1 MTVFEP
7 SFGREY
13 LPLMAN
19 LTPAQLERYKRH
31 LALDGVGPA
40 GQQKLLAS
48 RVLLI
53 GAGGLGSPAALYLA
67 AAGVGT
73 LGLVDFDRVDASNL
87 QRQVLYGTPDVGRPK
102 LEAAAQ
108 RLHALNPDVR
118 VVPHAEKLEARNAKD
133 VLAGYDVVI
142 DGTDTFPSRYLA
154 NDVAVWLGIPLVY
167 GSIMR
172 FEGQVSVFDAKAGG
186 PCYRCLFPEPP
197 PPELAPNCAE
207 AGVLGVLPG
216 VVGTLQATE
225 AIKLLLGV
233 GEPLRGR
240 LVVYDA
246 LALEFHEF
254 RIPRDPACA
263 VCGDA
268 PTITEPIDYE
278 TFCRGRSEAVPS
290 AVAEIDARTLAARL
304 RGAEPPLLIDVRE
317 PWEAEIASIPGA
329 RLIPLGELP
338 DRLGELES
346 FRAQP
351 IVVHCR
357 TGGRSR
363 RACELLLAKGFA
375 SVENLAG
382 GTEGWSRD
390 VDPSVARD

>member
-1 MTVFEP
+1 MA
-7 SFGREY
+7 SF
-13 LPLMAN
+13 
-19 LTPAQLERYKRH
+19 TPAQLERYKRH
-31 LALDGVGPA
+31 LLLDGVGA
-40 GQQKLLAS
+40 VGQQKLLES
-48 RVLLI
+48 RALLI

-73 LGLVDFDRVDASNL
+73 LGLVDFDCVDASNL

-102 LEAAAQ
+102 LEAASE
-108 RLHALNPDVR
+108 RLRALNPDVH
-118 VVPHAEKLEARNAKD
+118 VVLHAEKLEARNAMD
-133 VLAGYDVVI
+133 VLSGYDVVI

-154 NDVAVWLGIPLVY
+154 NDVAVWLGLPLVY

-172 FEGQVSVFDAKAGG
+172 FEGQVSVFHAKAGG

-225 AIKLLLGV
+225 AIKLLLGI
-233 GEPLRGR
+233 GEPLVGR
-240 LVVYDA
+240 LLVYDA
-246 LALEFHEF
+246 LALEFREF

-278 TFCRGRSEAVPS
+278 TFCRGRSEAVQSVP
-290 AVAEIDARTLAARL
+290 EIDARALAARL
-304 RGAEPPLLIDVRE
+304 ASAEPPLLVDVRE
-317 PWEAEIASIPGA
+317 PWEAETASIPGA

-338 DRLGELES
+338 DRLGELDG
-346 FRAQP
+346 FRERP

-363 RACELLLAKGFA
+363 RACELLLAKGFGR
-375 SVENLAG
+375 VENLAG
-382 GTEGWSRD
+382 GIDGWSRD
-390 VDPSVARD
+390 VDPSVPRY